1 MASNGAS
8 TRVDDTETNL
18 EKIKRQLASGSGRNL
33 LQGPLLKR
41 SETLR
46 KWNERWVI
54 LDPTTGRM
62 EYKMNRNEP
71 TVKGTIIFDANSV
84 IALSPINFH
93 GLPKYDGCCFYIGTP
108 QKKDYFLCAET
119 PGAARAWVSTLH
131 ATQLVLRAHK
141 EAVNLLSGS
150 GSARIGTVATVVAA
164 ANSHALEASKEIE
177 AAMKISLTNALGK
190 VLNKSSDGQMDD
202 MTIMKETLRVKDEE
216 LQHLARELRA
226 RDSTIKEIAERLSDT
241 AEAAEVAASAAHTMD
256 EQRRILCAEMERQKE
271 GSDKRLEAAMLKLRE
286 SEEKFETLSKEI
298 NQVIKQRDTAIQEAH
313 LWRSELAKARDRV
326 VILEA
331 AVVRAEEKV
340 RIADADAEAR
350 IKEAAQRESAA
361 VKDKQELLAYVSTLQ
376 LQLQRQQI
384 DTKQVFEE
392 KMESCSDISDNH
404 TLTKHV
410 DPVDENVDKACL
422 SVSRAG
428 QGVVVVDDDS
438 IHTVGDGQW
447 NDIQATEARIAE
459 VREIAAESQGSS
471 VDIPVVSTQHEQVG
485 SFHRPPQV
493 QRSSSLSLAHCS
505 RSLDSHGLLYRT
517 PASLLCFQV
526 MENLSSNG
534 HRFRRI
540 PHQSWAA
547 NVRLNPLL
555 DENLD
560 QWPHLNELIQCH
572 TADWVKDENKYGHYD
587 SIRPISFQNQIYEG
601 PDTDIETEMHLA
613 DARQTMAEDTIGD
626 EPPTTSGRPFGVAT
640 SADSLSKSS
649 EHFGLSPMLAYE
661 PAFDWES
668 ERSMI
673 FGQRGPETHEQ
684 HGSGLKIS
692 VKVLSLSFQAGLV
705 EPFYGTICL
714 YNRER
719 RDKLSEDF
727 VFSVLPMEMQDG
739 KTSTE
744 SRGIFYLDAPSASIC
759 LLIQLEKPVTEEGG
773 VTPSVYSRKEPLH
786 LSERERQKLQVWFRI
801 MPYRESFAW
810 TIVPLFDNNIGASSG
825 GSASPSSP
833 LAPSASGSS
842 FHEDGSDSI
851 TKITLDGKLGYS
863 SGSSVVVEISN
874 LNKVKESY
882 TEDSLQDP
890 KRKIHKPVRGT
901 LRLEIEKLHA
911 GHLDLEN
918 ISDGGSVTNDSVD
931 RGEGIAA
938 DPIFMKLPGNGF
950 DGPQSGSSKKRVP
963 DGKEFSRNGID
974 AHENQDVR
982 VNDFHAF
989 DFRVTTRNEPFLQPF
1004 HCLYVYPLTVSLS
1017 RKRNLFIRV
1026 ELRKDDTD
1034 IRRQPLEA
1042 IFPREPGA
1050 LPQKCS
1056 HTQVAVGAR
1065 VASYHDEIKVS
1076 LPPTWTTLHHLL
1088 FTFFHVDLQTK
1099 LEAPKPVAIGYAAL
1113 PLSAHAQSR
1122 SEISLPIV
1130 RELVPHYLQDGGKAR
1145 LDYLED
1151 GKNIFKL
1158 RLRLCSSLYTTNERI
1173 RDFFIEYDRHSLRT
1187 SPPWGSELLEA
1198 INSLKS
1204 VDSTA
1209 LLQFLHPILNML
1221 LHLIGNGGETLQVAA
1236 FRSMVNILTRVQQES
1251 VDDAERNRFL
1261 VSYVDYAF
1269 DDFGGRQPPVYPGL
1283 STVWGSLARS
1293 KAKGYRVGP
1302 VYDDVL
1308 AMAWFFLELIVKS
1321 MALEQSRLCYHS
1333 LPLGEDVPPMQL
1345 KEGVFRCIMQ
1355 LYDCLLTEVHERCKK
1370 GLSLAKRLNSSL
1382 AFFCYDLLSVIEPRQ
1397 VFELVS
1403 LYQDKFSGLCQ
1414 SVLHDCKLTYL
1425 QILCDHD
1432 LFVEMPGRDPS
1443 DRNYLASVLI
1453 QELFLSLDHD
1463 DLPQRAKAAR
1473 TLVVLMCKHEFD
1485 ARYQKPEDK
1494 LYIAQLYFPLIS
1506 QVLDEMPVFYNLSPV
1521 EKREVLIVILQI
1533 VRNLDDASL
1542 IKAWQQSIARTRL
1555 FFKLLEECLVLFE
1568 HRKPADSII
1577 MGNSSRSAD
1586 GVGPSSPKYS
1596 DRLSP
1601 AINNYLSEASRQEP
1615 QRTPENG
1622 YLWQR
1627 ANSQLSSPS
1636 QPYSLREALAQAQSS
1651 RIGTS
1656 AQALRESLHPVLR
1669 QKLELWEE
1677 NMSAAVSL
1685 QVLEITEKFS
1695 TTGAAHGIATDYGKL
1710 DCITAIFMSFFSR
1723 NQPLTFWK
1731 ALFPVFNNIFN
1742 LHGATL
1748 MARENDRFLKQ
1759 IAFHLLRLA
1768 VFRNVNIQ
1776 RRAVIGLQILV
1787 RSSFC
1792 YFLQTS
1798 RLRVMLTITLSELMS
1813 DVQVTQMKSDGTL
1826 EESGEARRLRK
1837 SLEELADELKSPT
1850 LLRECGIPEQSLV
1863 AVPEK
1868 STENRWSWSE
1878 VKCLSDSL
1886 IMALD
1891 ASLEHALLAPVMNI
1905 DRCAAA
1911 ESFYKLAIAFAPVP
1925 DLHIMWLLHLC
1936 DAHQEMQSWAEAA
1949 QCAVAVAGVVM
1960 RALVS
1965 RNDGV
1970 WSREHVA
1977 ALRKICPVVSSE
1989 ITSEASAAEVEGYGA
2004 SKLTVDSA
2012 VKYLQLANKLF
2023 SQAELYHFCASI
2035 LELVIPVYKS
2045 RRAYGQLAKCH
2056 TMLTNI
2062 YESILEQESSP
2073 IPFTDATY
2081 YRVGFYGDKFGKL
2094 DKKEY
2099 VYREPRDVRLG
2110 DMMEKITHIYESRM
2124 DGTMLKII
2132 QDSGEV
2138 KADRL
2143 EPGFCYMQVT
2153 AVDPVMEDEDLG
2165 SRRERIFSLSTG
2177 SVRARVFDRF
2187 LFDTP
2192 FTKNGKT
2199 QGGLE
2204 DQWKRRTVL
2213 QTEGSFPA
2221 LVSRLLVVKSE
2232 SMEFSPVENAIGM
2245 IETRT
2250 AALRNELEEP
2260 RSSEGDQLPR
2270 LQSLQRILQG
2280 SVAVQVNSGVLSVCT
2295 AFLSGEP
2302 ATRLRS
2308 QELQQL
2314 IAALLEFMAV
2324 CKRAIRVHFR
2334 LIGEEDQEFHTQ
2346 LVNGFQ
2352 SLTAELSHYVPAIL
2366 SEL

>member
-1 MASNGAS
+1 MDS
-8 TRVDDTETNL
+8 
-18 EKIKRQLASGSGRNL
+18 
-33 LQGPLLKR
+33 
-41 SETLR
+41 
-46 KWNERWVI
+46 
-54 LDPTTGRM
+54 PT
-62 EYKMNRNEP
+62 
-71 TVKGTIIFDANSV
+71 
-84 IALSPINFH
+84 
-93 GLPKYDGCCFYIGTP
+93 
-108 QKKDYFLCAET
+108 
-119 PGAARAWVSTLH
+119 
-131 ATQLVLRAHK
+131 
-141 EAVNLLSGS
+141 
-150 GSARIGTVATVVAA
+150 
-164 ANSHALEASKEIE
+164 
-177 AAMKISLTNALGK
+177 
-190 VLNKSSDGQMDD
+190 
-202 MTIMKETLRVKDEE
+202 
-216 LQHLARELRA
+216 
-226 RDSTIKEIAERLSDT
+226 
-241 AEAAEVAASAAHTMD
+241 
-256 EQRRILCAEMERQKE
+256 
-271 GSDKRLEAAMLKLRE
+271 
-286 SEEKFETLSKEI
+286 
-298 NQVIKQRDTAIQEAH
+298 
-313 LWRSELAKARDRV
+313 
-326 VILEA
+326 
-331 AVVRAEEKV
+331 
-340 RIADADAEAR
+340 
-350 IKEAAQRESAA
+350 
-361 VKDKQELLAYVSTLQ
+361 
-376 LQLQRQQI
+376 
-384 DTKQVFEE
+384 
-392 KMESCSDISDNH
+392 
-404 TLTKHV
+404 
-410 DPVDENVDKACL
+410 
-422 SVSRAG
+422 
-428 QGVVVVDDDS
+428 
-438 IHTVGDGQW
+438 
-447 NDIQATEARIAE
+447 
-459 VREIAAESQGSS
+459 
-471 VDIPVVSTQHEQVG
+471 
-485 SFHRPPQV
+485 
-493 QRSSSLSLAHCS
+493 
-505 RSLDSHGLLYRT
+505 
-517 PASLLCFQV
+517 
-526 MENLSSNG
+526 NG

-540 PHQSWAA
+540 PRQSWATSMK
-547 NVRLNPLL
+547 LDPLL
-555 DENLD
+555 DENLE
-560 QWPHLNELIQCH
+560 QWPHLNELVQCYR
-572 TADWVKDENKYGHYD
+572 ADWVKDENKYGHYE
-587 SIRPISFQNQIYEG
+587 SVGLTTFQNQIYEG
-601 PDTDIETEMHLA
+601 PDTDIETEMRLA
-613 DARQTMAEDTIGD
+613 DARQTKSEDVT
-626 EPPTTSGRPFGVAT
+626 EEELPSTSGRPFGDLAL
-640 SADSLSKSS
+640 SESSLSKASK
-649 EHFGLSPMLAYE
+649 HLGLSPLSAYE

-668 ERSMI
+668 ERSLV
-673 FGQRGPETHEQ
+673 FGQRHPETHVQ
-684 HGSGLKIS
+684 YGSGLKIS
-692 VKVLSLSFQAGLV
+692 VKVLSLSFQAGVV
-705 EPFYGTICL
+705 EPFCGTICL

-727 VFSVLPMEMQDG
+727 IFRVGPTEMEDAG
-739 KTSTE
+739 VSNE
-744 SRGIFYLDAPSASIC
+744 SRAIFYLDSPSASVC
-759 LLIQLEKPVTEEGG
+759 LLIQLEKPATEEGG
-773 VTPSVYSRKEPLH
+773 ITSSVYSRKEPVQ
-786 LSERERQKLQVWFRI
+786 LSERERQKLQVWSRI

-810 TIVPLFDNNIGASSG
+810 AMVPLFENSIGGTSG

-833 LAPSASGSS
+833 LTTSVSGSS
-842 FHEDGSDSI
+842 FHEGPADS
-851 TKITLDGKLGYS
+851 TAKITLDGKLGYS

-890 KRKIHKPVRGT
+890 KRKIHKPVRGM

-911 GHLDLEN
+911 GHVDLESTSEN
-918 ISDGGSVTNDSVD
+918 GSMTNDSFD
-931 RGEGIAA
+931 IGERIPDSSLTRIPSNA
-938 DPIFMKLPGNGF
+938 F
-950 DGPQSGSSKKRVP
+950 DGSQSSKLRQSFV
-963 DGKEFSRNGID
+963 DGKDTARNGLK
-974 AHENQDVR
+974 AHESLDSHA
-982 VNDFHAF
+982 DEFHAF
-989 DFRVTTRNEPFLQPF
+989 DFRATTRNEPFLHLF

-1034 IRRQPLEA
+1034 IRRHPLEA
-1042 IFPREPGA
+1042 TYPREPGA
-1050 LPQKCS
+1050 SMEKWA
-1056 HTQVAVGAR
+1056 HTQVSVGAR
-1065 VASYHDEIKVS
+1065 VACYHDEIKVS
-1076 LPPTWTTLHHLL
+1076 LPPMWNPMHHLL
-1088 FTFFHVDLQTK
+1088 FTFFHLDLQTK
-1099 LEAPKPVAIGYAAL
+1099 LEAPKPVVIGYAAL
-1113 PLSAHAQSR
+1113 PLSSYAQSR
-1122 SEISLPIV
+1122 SEISLPIM
-1130 RELVPHYLQDGGKAR
+1130 RELVPHYLQEAGKER

-1151 GKNIFKL
+1151 GKNVFRL
-1158 RLRLCSSLYTTNERI
+1158 RLRLCSSLYPTNERI
-1173 RDFFIEYDRHSLRT
+1173 RDFFLEYDRHTLRT

-1198 INSLKS
+1198 INSLKN

-1236 FRSMVNILTRVQQES
+1236 FRAMVNILTRVQQES

-1261 VSYVDYAF
+1261 IGYVDYAF
-1269 DDFGGRQPPVYPGL
+1269 DDFGGRQVPVYSGL

-1308 AMAWFFLELIVKS
+1308 AMSWFFLELIVKS
-1321 MALEQSRLCYHS
+1321 MALEQIRLFYHS
-1333 LPLGEDVPPMQL
+1333 LPSGEDIPPMQL

-1355 LYDCLLTEVHERCKK
+1355 LYDCLITEVHERCKK
-1370 GLSLAKRLNSSL
+1370 GLSLAKRLSSSL

-1403 LYQDKFSGLCQ
+1403 LYMDKFSGLCQ

-1425 QILCDHD
+1425 QIICDHD

-1453 QELFLSLDHD
+1453 QELFLTLDHD
-1463 DLPQRAKAAR
+1463 ELSQKAKAAR
-1473 TLVVLMCKHEFD
+1473 ILVVLMCKHEFD
-1485 ARYQKPEDK
+1485 SRYQKPEDK

-1506 QVLDEMPVFYNLSPV
+1506 QILDEMPVFYNLSAA
-1521 EKREVLIVILQI
+1521 EKREVLIVVLQI

-1555 FFKLLEECLVLFE
+1555 FFKVLEECLILFE
-1568 HRKPADSII
+1568 HKRPADSMII
-1577 MGNSSRSAD
+1577 GNSSRSI
-1586 GVGPSSPKYS
+1586 VGDAPASPKYS

-1615 QRTPENG
+1615 QRTPEN

-1627 ANSQLSSPS
+1627 VNSQLSSPS

-1656 AQALRESLHPVLR
+1656 AQALRESLHPILR

-1677 NMSAAVSL
+1677 NLCAAVSL

-1695 TTGAAHGIATDYGKL
+1695 TTAAAHGIATDYGKL
-1710 DCITAIFMSFFSR
+1710 DCITSIFTSFFSR

-1731 ALFPVFNNIFN
+1731 ALFPVFYNIFRS
-1742 LHGATL
+1742 HGSTL
-1748 MARENDRFLKQ
+1748 MSRENDRFLKQ
-1759 IAFHLLRLA
+1759 ITFHLLRLA
-1768 VFRNVNIQ
+1768 VYRNDNI
-1776 RRAVIGLQILV
+1776 RKRAVIGLQILV

-1792 YFLQTS
+1792 YFMQTT

-1813 DVQVTQMKSDGTL
+1813 DVQFTHMKPDGSL
-1826 EESGEARRLRK
+1826 EESGEGRRLRK
-1837 SLEELADELKSPT
+1837 SLEEMADEGKSPN
-1850 LLRECGIPEQSLV
+1850 LLRECGLTESALVSIPEK
-1863 AVPEK
+1863 A
-1868 STENRWSWSE
+1868 ENQWSWSE
-1878 VKCLSDSL
+1878 VKNLAESVVL
-1886 IMALD
+1886 ALD

-1905 DRCAAA
+1905 DRYAAA
-1911 ESFYKLAIAFAPVP
+1911 ESFYKLAVAFAPVP

-1960 RALVS
+1960 QALVS

-1970 WSREHVA
+1970 WSKEHVA
-1977 ALRKICPVVSSE
+1977 ALRKICPMVNNE
-1989 ITSEASAAEVEGYGA
+1989 INSEASAAEVEGYGA

-2056 TMLTNI
+2056 TMLTSI

-2110 DMMEKITHIYESRM
+2110 DIMEKLSHIYESRM
-2124 DGTMLKII
+2124 DGNHRLHII
-2132 QDSGEV
+2132 QDSRQVKGEE
-2138 KADRL
+2138 L
-2143 EPGFCYMQVT
+2143 QPGVCYLQIT

-2165 SRRERIFSLSTG
+2165 SRRERILSLSTG

-2213 QTEGSFPA
+2213 ETEGSFPA
-2221 LVSRLLVVKSE
+2221 LVNRLLVIKSE

-2352 SLTAELSHYVPAIL
+2352 SLTAELSHYIPAIL

>member
-1 MASNGAS
+1 MDSFSPNG
-8 TRVDDTETNL
+8 L
-18 EKIKRQLASGSGRNL
+18 
-33 LQGPLLKR
+33 
-41 SETLR
+41 
-46 KWNERWVI
+46 
-54 LDPTTGRM
+54 
-62 EYKMNRNEP
+62 
-71 TVKGTIIFDANSV
+71 
-84 IALSPINFH
+84 
-93 GLPKYDGCCFYIGTP
+93 
-108 QKKDYFLCAET
+108 
-119 PGAARAWVSTLH
+119 
-131 ATQLVLRAHK
+131 
-141 EAVNLLSGS
+141 
-150 GSARIGTVATVVAA
+150 
-164 ANSHALEASKEIE
+164 
-177 AAMKISLTNALGK
+177 
-190 VLNKSSDGQMDD
+190 
-202 MTIMKETLRVKDEE
+202 
-216 LQHLARELRA
+216 
-226 RDSTIKEIAERLSDT
+226 
-241 AEAAEVAASAAHTMD
+241 
-256 EQRRILCAEMERQKE
+256 
-271 GSDKRLEAAMLKLRE
+271 
-286 SEEKFETLSKEI
+286 
-298 NQVIKQRDTAIQEAH
+298 
-313 LWRSELAKARDRV
+313 
-326 VILEA
+326 
-331 AVVRAEEKV
+331 
-340 RIADADAEAR
+340 
-350 IKEAAQRESAA
+350 
-361 VKDKQELLAYVSTLQ
+361 
-376 LQLQRQQI
+376 
-384 DTKQVFEE
+384 
-392 KMESCSDISDNH
+392 
-404 TLTKHV
+404 
-410 DPVDENVDKACL
+410 
-422 SVSRAG
+422 
-428 QGVVVVDDDS
+428 
-438 IHTVGDGQW
+438 
-447 NDIQATEARIAE
+447 
-459 VREIAAESQGSS
+459 
-471 VDIPVVSTQHEQVG
+471 
-485 SFHRPPQV
+485 
-493 QRSSSLSLAHCS
+493 
-505 RSLDSHGLLYRT
+505 
-517 PASLLCFQV
+517 
-526 MENLSSNG
+526 
-534 HRFRRI
+534 RFRRI
-540 PHQSWAA
+540 PHHSGVA
-547 NVRLNPLL
+547 NAKLDPLL
-555 DENLD
+555 EENLE
-560 QWPHLNELIQCH
+560 QWPHLNELVQCY
-572 TADWVKDENKYGHYD
+572 TADWVKDENKYGHYE
-587 SIRPISFQNQIYEG
+587 SIRPVSFQNQIYEG
-601 PDTDIETEMHLA
+601 PDTDLETEMRLA
-613 DARQTMAEDTIGD
+613 AARQTSTEDISID
-626 EPPTTSGRPFGVAT
+626 EMPSASGSPFEVAT
-640 SADSLSKSS
+640 SANSS
-649 EHFGLSPMLAYE
+649 PFDYLGSSPLPAYE

-673 FGQRGPETHEQ
+673 FGQRVPESHEL

-727 VFSVLPMEMQDG
+727 IFSVVPTEVQEA
-739 KTSTE
+739 KTSNGP
-744 SRGIFYLDAPSASIC
+744 RGIFYLDAPSASIC
-759 LLIQLEKPVTEEGG
+759 LLIQLEKPATEEGG
-773 VTPSVYSRKEPLH
+773 TTASVYSRKEPVH
-786 LSERERQKLQVWFRI
+786 LSEREKQKLQVWSRI

-810 TIVPLFDNNIGASSG
+810 AIVPLFDNSIGASFA

-833 LAPSASGSS
+833 LTTSMSDSNL
-842 FHEDGSDSI
+842 HEDVSEPT

-863 SGSSVVVEISN
+863 RGSSVVVEISN

-911 GHLDLEN
+911 GLLDLEN
-918 ISDGGSVTNDSVD
+918 VSEADSFTNDSID
-931 RGEGIAA
+931 IMEGA
-938 DPIFMKLPGNGF
+938 FESTMKKQPSSDTDGLHSGKSGQSNGS
-950 DGPQSGSSKKRVP
+950 QMLK
-963 DGKEFSRNGID
+963 NGLKNNEI
-974 AHENQDVR
+974 QDLHA
-982 VNDFHAF
+982 NDDFHAF
-989 DFRVTTRNEPFLQPF
+989 DFRMTTRNEPFMHLF

-1017 RKRNLFIRV
+1017 RKRNLFMCI

-1034 IRRQPLEA
+1034 IHRPPLEA
-1042 IFPREPGA
+1042 VYPREPRA
-1050 LPQKCS
+1050 TPKKCS

-1065 VASYHDEIKVS
+1065 VASYHDEVKVS
-1076 LPPTWTTLHHLL
+1076 LPSTWTSQHHLL

-1099 LEAPKPVAIGYAAL
+1099 LDAPKPVVIGYSVL
-1113 PLSAHAQSR
+1113 PLSAHAQLK
-1122 SEISLPIV
+1122 SEISLPIM
-1130 RELVPHYLQDGGKAR
+1130 RELIPYYLQETGKEK
-1145 LDYLED
+1145 LEYLED

-1158 RLRLCSSLYTTNERI
+1158 RIKLCSSLYPINERI
-1173 RDFFIEYDRHSLRT
+1173 RDFFLEYDRHSLRT

-1198 INSLKS
+1198 INSLKN

-1209 LLQFLHPILNML
+1209 LIQFLHPILIML

-1236 FRSMVNILTRVQQES
+1236 FRAMVNILTRVQQES
-1251 VDDAERNRFL
+1251 ADDAERNRFL
-1261 VSYVDYAF
+1261 VGYVDHAF

-1308 AMAWFFLELIVKS
+1308 AMSWFFLELIVKS
-1321 MALEQSRLCYHS
+1321 MALEQSRIFLHS
-1333 LPLGEDVPPMQL
+1333 VPLGEDVPPMQL

-1355 LYDCLLTEVHERCKK
+1355 LYDCLLTEVHDRCKK

-1403 LYQDKFSGLCQ
+1403 LYLDKFSNLCQ
-1414 SVLHDCKLTYL
+1414 PSVHDCKLTYL
-1425 QILCDHD
+1425 QIICDHD

-1443 DRNYLASVLI
+1443 DRNYLAFVLI
-1453 QELFLSLDHD
+1453 QEIFFTLDHD
-1463 DLPQRAKAAR
+1463 DLAQRAKAVR
-1473 TLVVLMCKHEFD
+1473 ILVVLMCKHEFD
-1485 ARYQKPEDK
+1485 ARYQKTEDK

-1506 QVLDEMPVFYNLSPV
+1506 QILDEMPIFYNLNTV

-1542 IKAWQQSIARTRL
+1542 MKVWQQNIGRTRL
-1555 FFKLLEECLVLFE
+1555 FFKLLEECLILFE
-1568 HRKPADSII
+1568 HRKPPDSMIL
-1577 MGNSSRSAD
+1577 GNSSRSMSGD
-1586 GVGPSSPKYS
+1586 GPASPKYS
-1596 DRLSP
+1596 DKLSP
-1601 AINNYLSEASRQEP
+1601 AINNYLSQASRQEP

-1622 YLWQR
+1622 NLWQR
-1627 ANSQLSSPS
+1627 VNSQLSSPS

-1656 AQALRESLHPVLR
+1656 ALALRESLHPVLR

-1677 NMSAAVSL
+1677 NLSAAVSL
-1685 QVLEITEKFS
+1685 GVLKIIEVFS
-1695 TTGAAHGIATDYGKL
+1695 TSAAAHDIATDYGKL
-1710 DCITAIFMSFFSR
+1710 DCITAIFMSCFSR

-1731 ALFPVFNNIFN
+1731 ALFPVFNNVFN

-1748 MARENDRFLKQ
+1748 MARENDKFLKQ

-1768 VFRNVNIQ
+1768 VFRNDNIR
-1776 RRAVIGLQILV
+1776 RRAVVGLQILV

-1792 YFLQTS
+1792 HFLRTS
-1798 RLRVMLTITLSELMS
+1798 RLRAVLTIALSELMS
-1813 DVQVTQMKSDGTL
+1813 DVQVTQIKPDGTL
-1826 EESGEARRLRK
+1826 EESGEARRLKK
-1837 SLEELADELKSPT
+1837 SLEELADESKSP
-1850 LLRECGIPEQSLV
+1850 LLLAECGIPEKSLV
-1863 AVPEK
+1863 ANAE
-1868 STENRWSWSE
+1868 SGTEDRWSWPE
-1878 VKCLSDSL
+1878 VKHLSESL

-1891 ASLEHALLAPVMNI
+1891 ASLEHAILDSVMNI
-1905 DRCAAA
+1905 DRYAAA
-1911 ESFYKLAIAFAPVP
+1911 ESFHKLAVAFAPVP

-1960 RALVS
+1960 QALVS

-1970 WSREHVA
+1970 WSREHVVS
-1977 ALRKICPVVSSE
+1977 LCKICPMVSSDVSSE
-1989 ITSEASAAEVEGYGA
+1989 TSAAEVEGYGA
-2004 SKLTVDSA
+2004 SKLTIDSA

-2045 RRAYGQLAKCH
+2045 RKAYGQLAKCH

-2073 IPFTDATY
+2073 IPFIDATY
-2081 YRVGFYGDKFGKL
+2081 YRVGFYGDEFGKL
-2094 DKKEY
+2094 EKKEY
-2099 VYREPRDVRLG
+2099 VYREQCDVRLG
-2110 DMMEKITHIYESRM
+2110 DMMQKVTRIYESRLN
-2124 DGTMLKII
+2124 GKGLKII

-2138 KADRL
+2138 KSDKL
-2143 EPGFCYMQVT
+2143 ESGFCYVQVT

-2177 SVRARVFDRF
+2177 SIRARVFDRF

-2213 QTEGSFPA
+2213 QTGGSFPA
-2221 LVSRLLVVKSE
+2221 LVNRLLVVKSE

-2250 AALRNELEEP
+2250 AALRNELEVP

-2352 SLTAELSHYVPAIL
+2352 SLTAELSHYIPAIL